1 MPSSTGSAQPRAV
14 TGARRAGV
22 ALRHRNFQLFFAGQ
36 LISLIGTWMQS
47 LAQGWLVLQLTHDP
61 FVLGVISAVQFLPVM
76 LFGLFGGL
84 IADALPKRTIII
96 ATQTASMLLALALF
110 WLTWTHQVQAWQV
123 GVLALLLGVVNTVDN
138 PTRQAFVVEM
148 VGRDDVVNAVALNS
162 AVFNTAR
169 IVGPALAG
177 IIIGVVGIASCFF
190 LNGISYIAVIIGLF
204 AMRTSELHG
213 RSRYQLQHRTGA
225 VVADLAEGLRYVRAT
240 PVVLLAVAV
249 VGLVSTL
256 GMNLNVLVPVY
267 SADVLRAGATGFGFL
282 MAATG
287 LGALVAAVAIA
298 FVGRSSPRVMLL
310 GAGLLGALQAVL
322 LVVHAMP
329 VALACLFGVGF
340 GSIAMSATA
349 NTSIQLAVPDD
360 LRGRVM
366 SVYTTVF
373 AGSTPIGALFAGTL
387 ASQFGSPVSFAA
399 GGVSSLAVAVGAFVL
414 ARPWLAR
421 RAAGAGAVDPGSGP
435 A

>member
-1 MPSSTGSAQPRAV
+1 MLSTTGPARPRAV

-22 ALRHRNFQLFFAGQ
+22 ALRHRNFRLFFSGQ

-47 LAQGWLVLQLTHDP
+47 LAQGWLVLQLTQDP
-61 FVLGVISAVQFLPVM
+61 FVLGVISAVQFLPIMV
-76 LFGLFGGL
+76 FGLFGGL
-84 IADALPKRTIII
+84 IADALPKRTTII
-96 ATQTASMLLALALF
+96 ATQTASMILALVLF
-110 WLTWTHQVQAWQV
+110 WLTWTHQVQPWHI
-123 GVLALLLGVVNTVDN
+123 GVLALLLGCVNTIDM

-169 IVGPALAG
+169 IVGPAIAG
-177 IIIGVVGIASCFF
+177 VVIGVVGISSCFL
-190 LNGISYIAVIIGLF
+190 LNGVSYIAVIIGLF
-204 AMRTSELHG
+204 AMRPSELHARG
-213 RSRYQLQHRTGA
+213 GYRFQRSARA
-225 VVADLAEGLRYVRAT
+225 VLADLAEGLRYVRAT

-267 SADVLRAGATGFGFL
+267 AADVLHAGATGFGFL

-287 LGALVAAVAIA
+287 IGSLVAALTIA
-298 FVGRSSPRVMLL
+298 FAGRSSPRVMLAG
-310 GAGLLGALQAVL
+310 GAILSLLQAVL
-322 LVVHAMP
+322 VAVHVMP
-329 VALACLFGVGF
+329 IALACMFGVGF
-340 GSIAMSATA
+340 GSIAMTATA
-349 NTSIQLAVPDD
+349 NTSIQLAVPDG
-360 LRGRVM
+360 LRGRVL

-387 ASQFGSPVSFAA
+387 AAQFGAAMSFGV
-399 GGVSSLAVAVGAFVL
+399 GGATSLAVVVVAFLL

-421 RAAGAGAVDPGSGP
+421 QPIRRIA
-435 A
+435 